1 MAHMAAGGGLITSGA
16 HYSYRQG
23 PDGRSF
29 AVAGEVG
36 ISTAKGQTPQDTL
49 ARARQIQAA
58 ALAPSDPSGQD
69 YAVAAAAAQMALQ
82 AQSELAS
89 NRAEALSD
97 SSSNAPHWH
106 GSAARTYRDIA
117 QTSLRPQSPNLNLQ
131 A

>member
-1 MAHMAAGGGLITSGA
+1 MAAGGGLITSGA

-89 NRAEALSD
+89 SSRAEALSD
-97 SSSNAPHWH
+97 SSSNAPHRH